1 MKESKFANNLGLL
14 ICQKILSKD
23 DGSISVSNQNGSIIK
38 FTMKMRL
45 RNAYSFQREGSNSVV
60 NQSLQSQDS
69 FGHMI
74 EAKSLKSEKLEDRR
88 PRKASATQVNKK
100 GSRLPRN
107 RKKNKK

>member
-74 EAKSLKSEKLEDRR
+74 QSKSLKSEKIE
-88 PRKASATQVNKK
+88 
-100 GSRLPRN
+100 
-107 RKKNKK
+107 